1 MNSIKRSK
9 RNNSERVDILMRPEV
24 MGLDVMPMTCFSYAR
39 LLYHSFNICLEV
51 RIINDPSKIALEVD
65 NIDQI
70 KSNERGE

>member
-9 RNNSERVDILMRPEV
+9 RNNSEGVNVLMRPEV
-24 MGLDVMPMTCFSYAR
+24 MCFDMMPVTCFSYTR
-39 LLYHSFNICLEV
+39 LLYHPFNICFEV
-51 RIINDPSKIALEVD
+51 RIIDDPSKIALEVD